1 MAAHGMFSKAIAG
14 TARAYAR
21 QDCVVS
27 TRRDY
32 RPSESAPAAASQT
45 RSLATNCPTTIHKLA
60 HFRLPWPGMTSRP
73 KRPRLKINH
82 GPRQLQ
88 LSPRAL

>member
-1 MAAHGMFSKAIAG
+1 MAAHGMFGKAIAG

-32 RPSESAPAAASQT
+32 RPLDQHRLLRHRRAPSQ
-45 RSLATNCPTTIHKLA
+45 PTV
-60 HFRLPWPGMTSRP
+60 
-73 KRPRLKINH
+73 
-82 GPRQLQ
+82 RQLSISWRNSGRPGQ
-88 LSPRAL
+88 E